1 MELAMLW
8 LREAEVSSRGLQQ
21 EPHPRVAA
29 AQFDAVVVPGLL
41 GEELDWLKTAV
52 LSSWWKSYG

>member
-8 LREAEVSSRGLQQ
+8 LREVEVGSQGLEQK
-21 EPHPRVAA
+21 PHLRVAA

-41 GEELDWLKTAV
+41 GEELGWLRTAA
-52 LSSWWKSYG
+52 LSSWWKSYR